1 MNREDTL
8 PLATLPDTLFL
19 MRSLRWFL
27 LLTIFTTGKAAAQ
40 AADTPPLIRAHAHND
55 YEHPR
60 PLLDALAC
68 GFGSIEADVHLV
80 DGRLLVAHDRKAVK
94 PERTLEALYLDP
106 LRERVKQNGGRVYRS
121 GPTIILLIDVKS
133 EAVATYEALHAVLKN
148 YAAMLT
154 VFRDGVTTPG
164 AITVIVSGSRAP
176 AVMAAQAL
184 RYAAMDGRI
193 DDLNGQTAPALIP
206 LVSDNWQKVF
216 SWRWTGPIPADEARK
231 LKALVE
237 QAHAQGRQL
246 RFWNTPDNPATW
258 SVLYGAGVDLI
269 NTDQLTGL
277 QGFLRAQKSSAKI
290 ENR

>member
-1 MNREDTL
+1 M

-40 AADTPPLIRAHAHND
+40 AADTPPLVRAHAHND

-94 PERTLEALYLDP
+94 PERTLESLYLDP

>member
-40 AADTPPLIRAHAHND
+40 AADPAPLIRAHAHND

-231 LKALVE
+231 LQALVE

-277 QGFLRAQKSSAKI
+277 QGFLRAQKSSAEI

>member
-40 AADTPPLIRAHAHND
+40 AADTPPLVRAHAHND

-216 SWRWTGPIPADEARK
+216 SWRWTGPFPADEARK

>member
-19 MRSLRWFL
+19 MRLLRWFL

-277 QGFLRAQKSSAKI
+277 QGFLRAQKSSAEI

>member
-1 MNREDTL
+1 L

-40 AADTPPLIRAHAHND
+40 AADTPPLVRAHAHND

-68 GFGSIEADVHLV
+68 GFGSIEADVYLV
-80 DGRLLVAHDRKAVK
+80 DGQLLVAHDRKAVK

-106 LRERVKQNGGRVYRS
+106 LRERVKQNGGRVYHS

-216 SWRWTGPIPADEARK
+216 SWRWTGPIPAAEARK
-231 LKALVE
+231 LQALVE

>member
-1 MNREDTL
+1 
-8 PLATLPDTLFL
+8 

-40 AADTPPLIRAHAHND
+40 AADTPPLVRAHAHND

-216 SWRWTGPIPADEARK
+216 SWRWTGPIPADEALK

-277 QGFLRAQKSSAKI
+277 QGFLRAQKSSVKI